1 MLAAVPVCR
10 ERAPP
15 RQLQGR
21 IVAMARDSRRPC
33 REAERDDRRQFE
45 TARRAEELLLDAGP
59 LIARIEQSTARRAE
73 ELLLDAGP
81 LIARIEHTVFGLEH
95 LVWNDCA
102 AVRDGG
108 PIGRN
113 RRRGTACTGR
123 LCRGG
128 WNGSSADEQRRPDRT
143 ASENGSQ
150 TIHRWSGPA
159 TR

>member
-1 MLAAVPVCR
+1 
-10 ERAPP
+10 
-15 RQLQGR
+15 
-21 IVAMARDSRRPC
+21 MARDSRRPC

-59 LIARIEQSTARRAE
+59 LIARIE
-73 ELLLDAGP
+73 
-81 LIARIEHTVFGLEH
+81 HTVFGLEH

-102 AVRDGG
+102 GVRDGG

-159 TR
+159 TRLMHPDGGRAMNSVTRSRTCPVH